1 MSQHGRFEQDYL
13 RMKVQIDKLKASGLS
28 EEQRTIFSKLD
39 KMIQHF
45 EHHLFTE
52 YIDFEEICDNLP
64 DAIYV
69 ASPDGTTIYVNDTY
83 TKLSGIT
90 KAEVIGENVH
100 QINREKKLYTNGIL
114 PTILKYQKRS
124 EIIGVIKRRIPR
136 STSADSRFLMIS
148 TN

>member
-64 DAIYV
+64 RMA
-69 ASPDGTTIYVNDTY
+69 
-83 TKLSGIT
+83 
-90 KAEVIGENVH
+90 
-100 QINREKKLYTNGIL
+100 LYL
-114 PTILKYQKRS
+114 
-124 EIIGVIKRRIPR
+124 RIR
-136 STSADSRFLMIS
+136 KQQLHWLWIFSRLQRHPL
-148 TN
+148 NCR

>member
-83 TKLSGIT
+83 TIFNTKLSPPKSATTQLTSTQYQPLFDTGRLYNSISYSVEGI
-90 KAEVIGENVH
+90 
-100 QINREKKLYTNGIL
+100 
-114 PTILKYQKRS
+114 
-124 EIIGVIKRRIPR
+124 
-136 STSADSRFLMIS
+136 
-148 TN
+148 

>member
-1 MSQHGRFEQDYL
+1 MNQHGRFEQDYL

-69 ASPDGTTIYVNDTY
+69 ASPDGTSIYVNDTY

-90 KAEVIGENVH
+90 KAEIIGECSPD
-100 QINREKKLYTNGIL
+100 Q
-114 PTILKYQKRS
+114 S
-124 EIIGVIKRRIPR
+124 
-136 STSADSRFLMIS
+136 
-148 TN
+148 

>member
-28 EEQRTIFSKLD
+28 EEQRTIFSELD

-69 ASPDGTTIYVNDTY
+69 ASPDGTSIYVNDTY

-90 KAEVIGENVH
+90 KAEIIGENVH
-100 QINREKKLYTNGIL
+100 QINREKKH
-114 PTILKYQKRS
+114 S
-124 EIIGVIKRRIPR
+124 EISKKIRDYRCDEKDEYHGPHQRIP
-136 STSADSRFLMIS
+136 DF
-148 TN
+148 

>member
-69 ASPDGTTIYVNDTY
+69 ASPTVRPFMSMI
-83 TKLSGIT
+83 
-90 KAEVIGENVH
+90 
-100 QINREKKLYTNGIL
+100 
-114 PTILKYQKRS
+114 PTPSSAVSRKQRLLVKMFTRS
-124 EIIGVIKRRIPR
+124 IVRRNFTPMV
-136 STSADSRFLMIS
+136 SFPPF
-148 TN
+148 